1 MGSLVQRIFEK
12 CCLLSSSQR
21 ISVACR
27 IGMRPR
33 AWPTVTQTHVEQA
46 GALMA
51 WADQVDRLDLLEG
64 HINAEMGA
72 LPPPGGSDE

>member
-12 CCLLSSSQR
+12 CNQLLPAQR
-21 ISVACR
+21 IAIACR

-33 AWPTVTQTHVEQA
+33 SWPTGTQTPIEQT
-46 GALMA
+46 GVLMA

-64 HINAEMGA
+64 HINAEMGSG
-72 LPPPGGSDE
+72 PPPGGSDE